1 MGALYGEMTRL
12 STEDYN
18 KLHDMNIKASANA
31 EAHGWGSLN
40 VNSDASVDHSS
51 TQNDTWSS
59 IKKNINSYSTGA
71 SPPASGEPEEWEELT
86 IKVQLSS
93 FQTSY
98 VYKSVL
104 SF

>member
-18 KLHDMNIKASANA
+18 KMHDMNIKASANA
-31 EAHGWGSLN
+31 EANAWGTLKAN
-40 VNSDASVDHSS
+40 ADASADHSS
-51 TQNDTWSS
+51 TQNDVWSS
-59 IKKNINSYSTGA
+59 IEKKINSYSTGA

-93 FQTSY
+93 FPTSY